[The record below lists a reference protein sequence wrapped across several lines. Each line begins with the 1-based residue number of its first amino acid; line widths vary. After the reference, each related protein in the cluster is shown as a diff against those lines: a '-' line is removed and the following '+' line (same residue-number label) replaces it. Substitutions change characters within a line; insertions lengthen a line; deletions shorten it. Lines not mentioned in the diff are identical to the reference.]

1 MTTHNLIQNVPVFA
15 TLPSKAIRYLEQ
27 KQLQIKIPAGTLI
40 FREGDAGDSFFVI
53 LEGEVDVIKAMGT
66 DDQRHLAF
74 RGPGSFIGEMGLVIR
89 DGRRTASVIAR
100 TPITALKFTHQDF
113 DELLRLWPDVAVELL
128 REVSVRLRET
138 DDATIRDL
146 QKKNV
151 ELAKAYH
158 DLQQAQEQI
167 IQKQILEREL
177 LTARRI
183 QMSILPNIL
192 PLADGF
198 RFGACIQ
205 PARAVGGDF
214 YDVIRFDRTNFGIV
228 IGDISDKGVP
238 AAIFMAL
245 TRSLVRAKAT
255 PSLLADQVLK
265 RVNQLL
271 LEMNSEGMF
280 ASIIYGI
287 LNTEERKFTFAR
299 AGHESPLFISATGIR
314 QFLPLGSGQILG
326 IFPQPEFTLHS
337 VELPEGSCLILYT
350 DGVLDATNTA
360 GELFGSNRFSECIS
374 LLLDTSAQGLCE
386 RLISV
391 IQDYQG
397 DAPQSDDITLFVI
410 KAL

>member
-1 MTTHNLIQNVPVFA
+1 MTTNIRIQNIPVFA
-15 TLPSKAIRYLEQ
+15 SLPPDAIRYLEL
-27 KQLQIKIPAGTLI
+27 KQLQTEIAAGTLI
-40 FREGDAGDSFFVI
+40 FREGDTGDSFYVI

-128 REVSVRLRET
+128 REVSIRLRET

-146 QKKNV
+146 QKKNI

-177 LTARRI
+177 LMARRI
-183 QMSILPNIL
+183 QMSILPNVL
-192 PLADGF
+192 PRPDGF
-198 RFGACIQ
+198 EFGACIQ

-214 YDVIRFDRTNFGIV
+214 YDVIRFDRSNYGIV

-245 TRSLVRAKAT
+245 TRSLVRAKAAPT
-255 PSLLADQVLK
+255 LLADQVLQ
-265 RVNQLL
+265 RVNHLL

-280 ASIIYGI
+280 ASVIYGI
-287 LNTEERKFTFAR
+287 LNTQQKKFTYAR
-299 AGHESPLFISATGIR
+299 AGHESPLLISATGTG
-314 QFLPLGSGQILG
+314 QYLPLGSGQLLG
-326 IFPQPEFTLHS
+326 IFPQPEFDLHS
-337 VELPEGSCLILYT
+337 IELPEGSKLLLYT
-350 DGVLDATNTA
+350 DGVLDATSDS
-360 GELFGSNRFSECIS
+360 GEMFGPSRFSECIS
-374 LLLDTSAQGLCE
+374 SMLGTSAQGLCE

-391 IQDYQG
+391 IEEFQG
-397 DAPQSDDITLFVI
+397 DAPQADDITLFVI
-410 KAL
+410 NAL